1 MISPHHK
8 TCQSV
13 WDAMNQNG
21 MRGAVRELYKRL
33 LFAGRSY
40 PQGINHVREKVKAGK
55 QLELIDWTSLISS
68 GTTTV
73 TAFRYKWY
81 IS

>member
-1 MISPHHK
+1 MVNPHNT

-13 WDAMNQNG
+13 CNAMNQNG

-55 QLELIDWTSLISS
+55 QLELIELL
-68 GTTTV
+68 
-73 TAFRYKWY
+73 
-81 IS
+81 